1 MVDVAISVVWSKKM
15 HRCIADIVFQK
26 MQQYGNG
33 EIAFFDRKRAL
44 VWYKIKAIGWK
55 CNKLP

>member
-26 MQQYGNG
+26 
-33 EIAFFDRKRAL
+33 
-44 VWYKIKAIGWK
+44 
-55 CNKLP
+55 CNDMAMVKSHFSIEKEH

>member
-1 MVDVAISVVWSKKM
+1 MVGVAISQLYGVKNAKM
-15 HRCIADIVFQK
+15 YSRQSFQK
-26 MQQYGNG
+26 MQRYGNG

-44 VWYKIKAIGWK
+44 AWYKIKAIGWN

>member
-26 MQQYGNG
+26 MQRYGNG

-44 VWYKIKAIGWK
+44 AWYKIKAIG
-55 CNKLP
+55 